1 MPLRE
6 VNVCITVFFDCIK
19 GMEVGIMGDLIMS
32 GALAHLDN
40 IHVDW
45 PQYRL
50 SEEDSNKGSGEIV
63 DVRVDGDTQKF
74 K

>member
-1 MPLRE
+1 MSALHLL
-6 VNVCITVFFDCIK
+6 K

-32 GALAHLDN
+32 GALSHLDN

-50 SEEDSNKGSGEIV
+50 SEEDSNKVVGEIV
-63 DVRVDGDTQKF
+63 DVREDGEIQKF